1 MSFIKDSLGKDE
13 TIEEQFEF
21 HWSIWISTVVLA
33 ILAIVL
39 GIAWLI
45 NIISYAGSSA
55 SALVFG
61 ALICALGTIYQLFEV
76 KMSERA
82 LTSKR
87 FVTKSGVISVH
98 TEETRV
104 PMIET
109 IEVRQGIIDRLLGR
123 GTLKITGTGSSSMLV
138 THLSE
143 PKATKQKIESLLD

>member
-1 MSFIKDSLGKDE
+1 LVNLSFIG
-13 TIEEQFEF
+13 QFEF
-21 HWSIWISTVVLA
+21 HWSIWFTLVALAVLA
-33 ILAIVL
+33 VVL

-45 NIISYAGSSA
+45 NIISYAGSNA
-55 SALVFG
+55 SALGIG
-61 ALICALGTIYQLFEV
+61 AIICTLGAIYQLLEV

-87 FVTKSGVISVH
+87 FITKSGVISVH

-123 GTLKITGTGSSSMLV
+123 GTLKITGAGSSSMLV

-143 PKATKQKIESLLD
+143 PKATKQEIESLLD